1 MRIIKH
7 NCFFTFC
14 FLLLACYSLLSGC
27 ASVSVEQ
34 QKESEYYYK
43 VGLTYLNENKFQ
55 MAFVQFQKALQLDPD
70 NKRAMNSLGLVYY
83 QLEDYEKAK
92 DLFISAVYIDPNFS
106 DAYTNMGITYMKT
119 AQWREAL
126 ESFKKALSN
135 PLYQN
140 PERAF
145 YNRGVCY
152 YRAGQY
158 DLAVNEF
165 KDAIRRAPSY
175 ALPYYGLA
183 LAYNKAGKYG
193 DASAVVARAIE
204 IDPAYKGDRTKFQ
217 EDMKHKAMSIRGEE
231 EADFRDYMDIM
242 RY

>member
-1 MRIIKH
+1 MGFIKR
-7 NCFFTFC
+7 NRLFVFC
-14 FLLLACYSLLSGC
+14 LLLLAFSSFLSGC
-27 ASVSVEQ
+27 STVSVEQ
-34 QKESEYYYK
+34 QKESDYYYK
-43 VGLTYLNENKFQ
+43 VGLTYLNEDKFQ
-55 MAFVQFQKALQLDPD
+55 MAFVQFQRALQIDPD
-70 NKRAMNSLGLVYY
+70 NIKALNSLGLVYY
-83 QLEDYEKAK
+83 QLEDYDNAK
-92 DLFISAVYIDPNFS
+92 DLFIKAVYLDPGFS
-106 DAYTNMGITYMKT
+106 DAYTNLGITYMKT
-119 AQWREAL
+119 AQWREAMD
-126 ESFKKALSN
+126 SFKKALSN

-152 YRAGQY
+152 YRTGQY
-158 DLAVNEF
+158 ELAANEF

-175 ALPYYGLA
+175 TMPYYGLA

-204 IDPAYKGDRTKFQ
+204 IDPAYKGNRAKFI
-217 EDMKHKAMSIRGEE
+217 EDMKRKAISVRGEE

>member
-1 MRIIKH
+1 MRIITNH
-7 NCFFTFC
+7 CIFAFC
-14 FLLLACYSLLSGC
+14 VVLLACQPLLSGC

-34 QKESEYYYK
+34 QKEAEYYYK
-43 VGLTYLNENKFQ
+43 VGLTYLNEDKFQ

-83 QLEDYEKAK
+83 QLEDYENAR
-92 DLFISAVYIDPNFS
+92 DLFIRAVYLDPNFS

-119 AQWREAL
+119 GQWREAL
-126 ESFKKALSN
+126 EAFKKALSN
-135 PLYQN
+135 LLYQN

-158 DLAVNEF
+158 ELAVNEF

-175 ALPYYGLA
+175 TMPYYGLA

-204 IDPAYKGDRTKFQ
+204 IDPAYHGDRAKFL
-217 EDMKHKAMSIRGEE
+217 EDMKQKLMSVRGEE